1 MFISGSSIEITALLD
16 DKYASSLNEASPTF
30 HLIRLDET
38 TVASSVYSKDTVT
51 PSDSVAPKNPSVGP
65 AAPSAN
71 VCVGP
76 SVVSPSPSASC
87 AKPINVI
94 SPVNIPVSGP
104 FSTSLYAVSL
114 LSLV

>member
-1 MFISGSSIEITALLD
+1 M
-16 DKYASSLNEASPTF
+16 F

-51 PSDSVAPKNPSVGP
+51 PSDSVAPKRPSVGP
-65 AAPSAN
+65 ALAASN
-71 VCVGP
+71 VSVGA
-76 SVVSPSPSASC
+76 SLVASPSESC
-87 AKPINVI
+87 ANPTNVI
-94 SPVNIPVSGP
+94 SPMNIPVSGP